1 MLRIKKIGL
10 LPRVALAIALGI
22 LCAFWMP
29 SSLSRVFATF
39 NELFGNFLGFAIPLI
54 VFGLVASGI
63 AELGTGSG
71 RLLGITTLLAYG
83 STLLAGFFAYFVCLW
98 CYPPILGSEASLG
111 SLETAG
117 VSRLVPYFTVETSA
131 LLLSFVLG
139 LGTARGGGNTLKKG
153 LSEFRDVIGRIIERA
168 IVPLLPLYI
177 FGIFLKMGA
186 EGQVAGILSLFLKI
200 IALIFAMHLLL
211 LLFQY
216 GLAGIVSRRNPLK
229 LLRTMLPAYMT
240 ALGTQSSA
248 ATIPVTLERT
258 IRNGVNPELAGFVI
272 PLNATIHLSG
282 SILKIVACALAIM
295 WMTGMPIHTGQY
307 AGFIAMLVMAL
318 VGLVTIYDRPLH
330 RHGQVRD
337 GRQRHRGRRDRADRR
352 PHLPQAQT
360 ARCRTGRPNGQ
371 RRITGQTALS
381 ATTRSSRLV
390 RAAPSHPIGP
400 RSLPSGDLDFAFPTP
415 PRQYPGP
422 DARRRRARK
431 IPPTDGFPTPDEEN
445 PPKIRILSSTN
456 PNRFL

>member
-1 MLRIKKIGL
+1 MHSLPAGERREPAQIGTPWSRIGSSAGTSRVASKFHLTETTSLRPPRKGKFRNGRTVQKSGGLRQTRLPEASCRPPQRKRCLRPDREMLRIKKIGP

-63 AELGTGSG
+63 AELGTGAG
-71 RLLGITTLLAYG
+71 RLLGIT
-83 STLLAGFFAYFVCLW
+83 TLLAGFFAYFVCLW

-117 VSRLVPYFTVETSA
+117 VSRLVPYFTVEMPPIADVTSA

-282 SILKIVACALAIM
+282 SILKIVACALAI
-295 WMTGMPIHTGQY
+295 I
-307 AGFIAMLVMAL
+307 VD
-318 VGLVTIYDRPLH
+318 DRHADPYGSVRRVH
-330 RHGQVRD
+330 RHA
-337 GRQRHRGRRDRADRR
+337 GRYDDRR
-352 PHLPQAQT
+352 PGRSGRRHHGR
-360 ARCRTGRPNGQ
+360 ARP
-371 RRITGQTALS
+371 
-381 ATTRSSRLV
+381 
-390 RAAPSHPIGP
+390 AAV
-400 RSLPSGDLDFAFPTP
+400 
-415 PRQYPGP
+415 
-422 DARRRRARK
+422 DARLR
-431 IPPTDGFPTPDEEN
+431 
-445 PPKIRILSSTN
+445 
-456 PNRFL
+456 

>member
-1 MLRIKKIGL
+1 MLRIKKIGP

-22 LCAFWMP
+22 LCCLLDAVLP
-29 SSLSRVFATF
+29 VKGIRHIQRTVRQLS
-39 NELFGNFLGFAIPLI
+39 GFRHSADR
-54 VFGLVASGI
+54 FR
-63 AELGTGSG
+63 SG
-71 RLLGITTLLAYG
+71 RLGDSRTGDRRRPAAGITTLLAYG

-117 VSRLVPYFTVETSA
+117 VSRLVSYFTVEMPPIADVTSA

-229 LLRTMLPAYMT
+229 LLRTMLP
-240 ALGTQSSA
+240 
-248 ATIPVTLERT
+248 
-258 IRNGVNPELAGFVI
+258 
-272 PLNATIHLSG
+272 
-282 SILKIVACALAIM
+282 
-295 WMTGMPIHTGQY
+295 
-307 AGFIAMLVMAL
+307 
-318 VGLVTIYDRPLH
+318 
-330 RHGQVRD
+330 
-337 GRQRHRGRRDRADRR
+337 
-352 PHLPQAQT
+352 
-360 ARCRTGRPNGQ
+360 
-371 RRITGQTALS
+371 
-381 ATTRSSRLV
+381 
-390 RAAPSHPIGP
+390 
-400 RSLPSGDLDFAFPTP
+400 PT
-415 PRQYPGP
+415 
-422 DARRRRARK
+422 
-431 IPPTDGFPTPDEEN
+431 
-445 PPKIRILSSTN
+445 
-456 PNRFL
+456 

>member
-63 AELGTGSG
+63 AELGTGAS

-117 VSRLVPYFTVETSA
+117 VSRLAPYFTVEMPPIADVTSA

-139 LGTARGGGNTLKKG
+139 LGTARGSGNTLKKG

-186 EGQVAGILSLFLKI
+186 EGQVAGILSLFSENHRAHFCDASAVAAFPIRSGGHRL
-200 IALIFAMHLLL
+200 APQPAETASHDAARLHDGAGDAIFGGDHSRH
-211 LLFQY
+211 
-216 GLAGIVSRRNPLK
+216 AG
-229 LLRTMLPAYMT
+229 
-240 ALGTQSSA
+240 
-248 ATIPVTLERT
+248 
-258 IRNGVNPELAGFVI
+258 
-272 PLNATIHLSG
+272 
-282 SILKIVACALAIM
+282 
-295 WMTGMPIHTGQY
+295 
-307 AGFIAMLVMAL
+307 
-318 VGLVTIYDRPLH
+318 
-330 RHGQVRD
+330 
-337 GRQRHRGRRDRADRR
+337 ADD
-352 PHLPQAQT
+352 P
-360 ARCRTGRPNGQ
+360 Q
-371 RRITGQTALS
+371 RRES
-381 ATTRSSRLV
+381 RSWPDSSSRSTRRFIS
-390 RAAPSHPIGP
+390 RAA
-400 RSLPSGDLDFAFPTP
+400 F
-415 PRQYPGP
+415 
-422 DARRRRARK
+422 
-431 IPPTDGFPTPDEEN
+431 
-445 PPKIRILSSTN
+445 
-456 PNRFL
+456 

>member
-1 MLRIKKIGL
+1 MLRIKKIGP

-63 AELGTGSG
+63 AELGTGAG
-71 RLLGITTLLAYG
+71 RLLGIT
-83 STLLAGFFAYFVCLW
+83 TLLAGFFAYFVCLW

-117 VSRLVPYFTVETSA
+117 VSRLVPYFTVEMPPIADVTSA

-248 ATIPVTLERT
+248 APIPVTLERT

-282 SILKIVACALAIM
+282 SILKIVACALAI
-295 WMTGMPIHTGQY
+295 I
-307 AGFIAMLVMAL
+307 VD
-318 VGLVTIYDRPLH
+318 DRHADPYGSVRRVH
-330 RHGQVRD
+330 RHA
-337 GRQRHRGRRDRADRR
+337 GRYDDRR
-352 PHLPQAQT
+352 PGRSGRRHHGR
-360 ARCRTGRPNGQ
+360 ARP
-371 RRITGQTALS
+371 
-381 ATTRSSRLV
+381 
-390 RAAPSHPIGP
+390 AAV
-400 RSLPSGDLDFAFPTP
+400 
-415 PRQYPGP
+415 
-422 DARRRRARK
+422 DARLR
-431 IPPTDGFPTPDEEN
+431 
-445 PPKIRILSSTN
+445 
-456 PNRFL
+456 

>member
-63 AELGTGSG
+63 AELGTGAG

-117 VSRLVPYFTVETSA
+117 VSRLAPYFTVEMPPIADVTSA

-153 LSEFRDVIGRIIERA
+153 LSEFRDVIERIIERA

-248 ATIPVTLERT
+248 ATIPGHAGADDPQRRESRAGR
-258 IRNGVNPELAGFVI
+258 IRHPAQRDDSSLGQHSENRRMRAGDHVDDGHAD
-272 PLNATIHLSG
+272 PYG
-282 SILKIVACALAIM
+282 SVRR
-295 WMTGMPIHTGQY
+295 
-307 AGFIAMLVMAL
+307 V
-318 VGLVTIYDRPLH
+318 H
-330 RHGQVRD
+330 RHA
-337 GRQRHRGRRDRADRR
+337 GRYDDRR
-352 PHLPQAQT
+352 PGAFRRRHHAALGPLQSILGFDETLQGLMIALYIAMDSFGT
-360 ARCRTGRPNGQ
+360 AGNVTGDGAIALIVDRIY
-371 RRITGQTALS
+371 RR
-381 ATTRSSRLV
+381 RK
-390 RAAPSHPIGP
+390 P
-400 RSLPSGDLDFAFPTP
+400 
-415 PRQYPGP
+415 P
-422 DARRRRARK
+422 DAEPAGR
-431 IPPTDGFPTPDEEN
+431 TDSGA
-445 PPKIRILSSTN
+445 
-456 PNRFL
+456 